1 MGKLLRCAGVYILYT
16 HTLFKVHGYYIPI
29 LCRSAYQYVHN
40 RFIFYGY
47 YASSLLKLRRDKQVK

>member
-1 MGKLLRCAGVYILYT
+1 MGKLLCSAGVYILYT
-16 HTLFKVHGYYIPI
+16 LNEYYIPI

-47 YASSLLKLRRDKQVK
+47 YASSLLKLKRDKQVK